1 MIIKS
6 IFVPITPSTP
16 SRRTGKDSPELFI
29 YKNLLV
35 LVEYL
40 NR

>member
-16 SRRTGKDSPELFI
+16 SRRTGKDSPEPFI
-29 YKNLLV
+29 FQKPSCPS
-35 LVEYL
+35 
-40 NR
+40 

>member
-16 SRRTGKDSPELFI
+16 SGRTGKDSPEPFVFPCI
-29 YKNLLV
+29 V
-35 LVEYL
+35 LTPFEP
-40 NR
+40 

>member
-16 SRRTGKDSPELFI
+16 SGRTGKDSPIPNCSFTKTFLS
-29 YKNLLV
+29 
-35 LVEYL
+35 YL
-40 NR
+40 NT

>member
-1 MIIKS
+1 MYL
-6 IFVPITPSTP
+6 PPSTVLGRASKSQPP
-16 SRRTGKDSPELFI
+16 SRTIHFQ
-29 YKNLLV
+29 NLLV